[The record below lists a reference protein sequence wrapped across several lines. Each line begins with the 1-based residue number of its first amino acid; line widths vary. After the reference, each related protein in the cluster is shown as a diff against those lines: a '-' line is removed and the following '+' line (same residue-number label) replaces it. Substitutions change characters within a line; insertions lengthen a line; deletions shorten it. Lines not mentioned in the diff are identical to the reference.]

1 MGGRLNVGDGN
12 VCATAADGAAIAAD
26 GASVAD
32 DKGGGPGARGGILA
46 ALGPGRPAYFCKLAS
61 CAFVMR
67 VEARQAAGARPGR
80 SIEGRPPAGR
90 RDGSAIL
97 QILVIQSAAESPQTP
112 NLLPWIIQRFCRLGE
127 FGSGTLPRETQRAS
141 PNPDEL

>member
-12 VCATAADGAAIAAD
+12 VCATDGAAIAAD

-46 ALGPGRPAYFCKLAS
+46 TLGPGRPAYFCKLAS

-67 VEARQAAGARPGR
+67 VEARLQAGARPGR

-90 RDGSAIL
+90 AGSDI
-97 QILVIQSAAESPQTP
+97 IYCRKKSANSP
-112 NLLPWIIQRFCRLGE
+112 NLLNELLNVSAGLG
-127 FGSGTLPRETQRAS
+127 SS
-141 PNPDEL
+141 